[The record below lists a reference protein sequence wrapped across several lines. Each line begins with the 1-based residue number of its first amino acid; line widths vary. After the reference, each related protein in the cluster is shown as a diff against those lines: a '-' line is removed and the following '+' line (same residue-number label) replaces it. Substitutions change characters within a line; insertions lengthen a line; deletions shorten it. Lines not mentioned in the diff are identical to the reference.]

1 MSASHVAWTP
11 RGLDLR
17 SVWTRLR
24 PRREPVEL
32 TGEERLQRHL
42 RRQNRREIE
51 RAAYRA
57 AYHQLVLR
65 R

>member
-1 MSASHVAWTP
+1 MSTSHVVWAS

-32 TGEERLQRHL
+32 TDEERLQRHL

-51 RAAYRA
+51 RAAFRA
-57 AYHQLVLR
+57 AYHQLLLR